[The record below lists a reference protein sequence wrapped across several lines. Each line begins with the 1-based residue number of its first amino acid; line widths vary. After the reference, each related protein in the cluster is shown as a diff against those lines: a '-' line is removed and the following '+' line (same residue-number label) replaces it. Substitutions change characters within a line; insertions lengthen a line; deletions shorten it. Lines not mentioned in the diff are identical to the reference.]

1 MDIVNIRTYLHDPAI
16 SSDFERGV
24 NEAVAIECLATTRQG
39 SALDLQ
45 TMQTLLVLA
54 IDHARAPDGQAA
66 YGEGQKGGQHVEKWL
81 AFWFG
86 SNLQRPHLPKH
97 SNKPKLQLRFPSGP
111 VGQFLVFLLPPTC
124 IGAMLCKNTKRDMR
138 HSTIEL
144 PQSIGKLGKDTY
156 LRLGVDRFFDI
167 GHGHTWSSHHFP
179 SFYLQPVP
187 VQFGISPPKR
197 ASQRPRA
204 YCTDTVQYQNQ
215 IPVTGVK

>member
-1 MDIVNIRTYLHDPAI
+1 
-16 SSDFERGV
+16 
-24 NEAVAIECLATTRQG
+24 
-39 SALDLQ
+39 
-45 TMQTLLVLA
+45 MQTLLVLA

-66 YGEGQKGGQHVEKWL
+66 ETTPAEALEQAK
-81 AFWFG
+81 A
-86 SNLQRPHLPKH
+86 PTTLPV
-97 SNKPKLQLRFPSGP
+97 RTGRAISG
-111 VGQFLVFLLPPTC
+111 VPT
-124 IGAMLCKNTKRDMR
+124 AAYLHRSDA
-138 HSTIEL
+138 
-144 PQSIGKLGKDTY
+144 